1 MLRVLRLEVH
11 QKTSRFFREE
21 VIVRGGRAGRHAGPG
36 RTRRRGAARARDI
49 RARHQGARPAT
60 PPSSP
65 APASRLHILPS
76 SSRIGTSDAHAYFP
90 LPRTQVSRV
99 RIARLFATVEAC
111 GATFRST
118 CRVSTP
124 SPVWNEAGVVPLSDD
139 WEGRRAR
146 VVMWDRTLSGRPVRL
161 GRRDVPLVNLRANG
175 NGGASWMDLNLVTRG
190 GEGKGT
196 TRAAGTVRVAME
208 VRTSAAGRDGSDG
221 GDGGVEPGDE
231 TVDET
236 VAESAVDDA
245 NEDEDEVEV
254 DAATRSAAGEAT
266 VSSTVS
272 SKAATFSAAL
282 AAAKR
287 DEPAPRTPST
297 PTVTP
302 TVSFAT
308 PIVVSAPSSTSS
320 SLAASTASLRSKLVD
335 AGRVADA
342 AECRAFA
349 FRAEFEFDDSSVNA
363 SSSSARTKEGSS
375 GEPRRECTG
384 RELSRVFGWSAR
396 TPPRHPT
403 ATVHVA
409 GKENRPPDVGEDNR
423 MTAPVTH
430 HPVTHRRVTHRPARG
445 SPVAELDSAMAAGGR
460 AAPRTDAIDSARRA
474 LAKARVFGGE
484 RASVLERTVP
494 LEAPGAWKK
503 PSSAFDAFK
512 TSDDD
517 DAEHEERR
525 EVRRLARVFARAD
538 SVFAS
543 WSL

>member
-1 MLRVLRLEVH
+1 M
-11 QKTSRFFREE
+11 
-21 VIVRGGRAGRHAGPG
+21 G
-36 RTRRRGAARARDI
+36 
-49 RARHQGARPAT
+49 
-60 PPSSP
+60 
-65 APASRLHILPS
+65 
-76 SSRIGTSDAHAYFP
+76 SDA
-90 LPRTQVSRV
+90 LV
-99 RIARLFATVEAC
+99 R
-111 GATFRST
+111 
-118 CRVSTP
+118 
-124 SPVWNEAGVVPLSDD
+124 PVWV
-139 WEGRRAR
+139 GRC
-146 VVMWDRTLSGRPVRL
+146 
-161 GRRDVPLVNLRANG
+161 DVPLVNLRANG

-245 NEDEDEVEV
+245 NEDEDEDEV

-484 RASVLERTVP
+484 RASVLGEDGSSRGAGRVEEAVERVRRVQN
-494 LEAPGAWKK
+494 
-503 PSSAFDAFK
+503 
-512 TSDDD
+512 
-517 DAEHEERR
+517 ERR
-525 EVRRLARVFARAD
+525 RRRGTRGTEGGEEARAGVRSGRQRVCVVVAVTLLGFD
-538 SVFAS
+538 LYPSRWGAS
-543 WSL
+543 PRVHGRSKALSKKASHCALTAS

>member
-1 MLRVLRLEVH
+1 M
-11 QKTSRFFREE
+11 
-21 VIVRGGRAGRHAGPG
+21 
-36 RTRRRGAARARDI
+36 
-49 RARHQGARPAT
+49 
-60 PPSSP
+60 
-65 APASRLHILPS
+65 
-76 SSRIGTSDAHAYFP
+76 
-90 LPRTQVSRV
+90 

-124 SPVWNEAGVVPLSDD
+124 SPVWDEAGVVPLSDD

-146 VVMWDRTLSGRPVRL
+146 VVVWDRTLSSRPVRL
-161 GRRDVPLVNLRANG
+161 GRRDVPLVNLRA

-236 VAESAVDDA
+236 VEESAADDA
-245 NEDEDEVEV
+245 NEDEDEDEDDV

-272 SKAATFSAAL
+272 SAV
-282 AAAKR
+282 AAAKE
-287 DEPAPRTPST
+287 EPAPRTPST

-302 TVSFAT
+302 TVSIAT

-342 AECRAFA
+342 AECIAFE
-349 FRAEFEFDDSSVNA
+349 FKTLRAEFDSSRA
-363 SSSSARTKEGSS
+363 SSKEGSS
-375 GEPRRECTG
+375 GPRRELTG
-384 RELSRVFGWSAR
+384 RRELAHCFGWSAR
-396 TPPRHPT
+396 TPPRHPA

-409 GKENRPPDVGEDNR
+409 IGKENRPPGAGEDDGT
-423 MTAPVTH
+423 TAPKPVTH
-430 HPVTHRRVTHRPARG
+430 HPVTHHTVRG
-445 SPVAELDSAMAAGGR
+445 PPVAEFDSAMAAGGR
-460 AAPRTDAIDSARRA
+460 VAPRRATDGFERVDALESARRA
-474 LAKARVFGGE
+474 LAKARLFGGE
-484 RASVLERTVP
+484 SVRERAVP
-494 LEAPGAWKK
+494 LEAPGAKKK
-503 PSSAFDAFK
+503 PSNAFN
-512 TSDDD
+512 TSDD
-517 DAEHEERR
+517 DAEHEQRR

-538 SVFAS
+538 RVFAS

>member
-1 MLRVLRLEVH
+1 M
-11 QKTSRFFREE
+11 
-21 VIVRGGRAGRHAGPG
+21 
-36 RTRRRGAARARDI
+36 
-49 RARHQGARPAT
+49 
-60 PPSSP
+60 
-65 APASRLHILPS
+65 
-76 SSRIGTSDAHAYFP
+76 
-90 LPRTQVSRV
+90 

-124 SPVWNEAGVVPLSDD
+124 SPVWDEAGVVPLSDD
-139 WEGRRAR
+139 WEGLEAR
-146 VVMWDRTLSGRPVRL
+146 VVVWDRTLSSRPVRL
-161 GRRDVPLVNLRANG
+161 GRRDVPLVNLRA

-245 NEDEDEVEV
+245 NEDEDEDEDEV

-349 FRAEFEFDDSSVNA
+349 FRAEFEFDDSSLNA

-409 GKENRPPDVGEDNR
+409 GKENRPPDAGEDDGT
-423 MTAPVTH
+423 TAPKPVTH
-430 HPVTHRRVTHRPARG
+430 HPVTHHTVRG
-445 SPVAELDSAMAAGGR
+445 PPVAEFDSAMAAGGR
-460 AAPRTDAIDSARRA
+460 VAPRRATDGLERVDALDSARRA
-474 LAKARVFGGE
+474 LAKARLFGGE
-484 RASVLERTVP
+484 SVRERAVP
-494 LEAPGAWKK
+494 LEAPGAKKK
-503 PSSAFDAFK
+503 PSNAFNAFN
-512 TSDDD
+512 TSDD
-517 DAEHEERR
+517 DAEHEQRR

-538 SVFAS
+538 RVFAS